1 MFIRRTQTRNRT
13 SGEPY
18 STYRLVESSR
28 MAGSV
33 KQTTLLNLGS
43 HFDLPQQEWAALARH
58 IDELYRGQRP
68 LVDGTLSE
76 TGHLFISV
84 LAYHFVH
91 TLRLQLKGH
100 GVDDSWETL
109 RETLATQQRVTATLQ
124 RRDGR
129 TVHVRKATRPEP
141 HHQRINVILG
151 HTPNPGGIHR
161 VLVQCAVISRP
172 RATPALRRTTQ
183 K

>member
-28 MAGSV
+28 VAGSV

-68 LVDGTLSE
+68 LVDGALSE
-76 TGHLFISV
+76 TGQAF
-84 LAYHFVH
+84 AQRYAA
-91 TLRLQLKGH
+91 QLIALKPSA
-100 GVDDSWETL
+100 D
-109 RETLATQQRVTATLQ
+109 TQRPY
-124 RRDGR
+124 RRANR
-129 TVHVRKATRPEP
+129 NT
-141 HHQRINVILG
+141 
-151 HTPNPGGIHR
+151 
-161 VLVQCAVISRP
+161 SRASA
-172 RATPALRRTTQ
+172 R
-183 K
+183 